1 MVIDARFHYGNDSM
15 VVVRNSKQGGAWQT
29 EEKGCPFFPFA
40 QNANF
45 DMIIMVENHC
55 YKVAKLA

>member
-1 MVIDARFHYGNDSM
+1 M

-55 YKVAKLA
+55 YKVAELA